1 MRASVSYVSIPLLY
15 DDSTLFCNESIKGS
29 SAGGATNALAS
40 NVGRNPLSSP
50 YAQSFVAAKKAQF
63 PSTSIEGYDIYAYDA
78 ANVII
83 NAFAK
88 AVKSGQIKV
97 GNPMTQARRL
107 IIARNVV
114 ATSDYRGAT
123 GQVSFDKNGDSSN
136 RDISIY
142 QVQGGKWVFKA
153 LAPAAS

>member
-1 MRASVSYVSIPLLY
+1 
-15 DDSTLFCNESIKGS
+15 
-29 SAGGATNALAS
+29 
-40 NVGRNPLSSP
+40 
-50 YAQSFVAAKKAQF
+50 VAAKKAQF
-63 PSTSIEGYDIYAYDA
+63 PGSSIEGYDIYAYDA

-83 NAFAK
+83 RAFGK

-97 GNPMTQARRL
+97 GQPMTQARRQ
-107 IIARNVV
+107 IIARAVA

-142 QVQGGKWVFKA
+142 RASGTGASAKWTFVS
-153 LAPAAS
+153 LAPAS